1 MKMSEKLERLELE
14 RKHTS
19 EATELKTLT
28 NAEASYL
35 AGLIDGDGYIALT
48 NSYTPIIRIGIA
60 HTNITN
66 LCNQYGSHWIQ
77 NLREDSRHKK
87 AMYYW
92 GWNITL
98 IEHYLH
104 KLIPH
109 FRIKKDQAKLLL
121 EALTYCHKWKTKK
134 EKERLKEIK
143 KQLEEL
149 HHKAYPLPEKYRK
162 MPQK

>member
-1 MKMSEKLERLELE
+1 MSEKLEPLTIE
-14 RKHTS
+14 RKFTS
-19 EATELKTLT
+19 EAKEPKTLT
-28 NAEASYL
+28 IADASYL

-48 NSYTPIIRIGIA
+48 QRYAPLIRIGVT
-60 HTNITN
+60 HTGIID
-66 LCNQYGSHWIQ
+66 LCNEYSGHWTY

-87 AMYYW
+87 TMYYW
-92 GWNITL
+92 SWSITL
-98 IEHYLH
+98 MEHYLH

-162 MPQK
+162 MPKK